1 MSQQPGRAT
10 RSVRPDRSGSYERA
24 PRPTRQG
31 PPRGIGGGNV
41 NSTLSIIIAV
51 LAVLLGF
58 FILRDIRSDQGAPVA
73 GGGETASGEVT
84 TETTVEQAP
93 ATTTTLLLTAFKV
106 QIANASGVA
115 GSAGQLTTE
124 LQGRGYIVQ
133 PAMNKSEI
141 TPKQT
146 VTVVYYL
153 LGSETAAAA
162 IATEPSNAATVSR
175 KPSTS
180 VDPAARRRDT
190 RAGITLASVV
200 MGWAKRSSWRARK
213 SAWLST
219 SPLSAATRY
228 AWLPAASSSSL
239 FTGCALGSEMMPT
252 LAHRVWPST
261 ATRASGWLTARRSR
275 SSATIAARIA
285 RVLSPSSPISAA
297 AL

>member
-24 PRPTRQG
+24 PRPTG
-31 PPRGIGGGNV
+31 GGSRGGGRMGGLGGAMGGGNV

-58 FILRDIRSDQGAPVA
+58 FILRDIRSDQGAPIA
-73 GGGETASGEVT
+73 TGGDEAAAGEVT

-93 ATTTTLLLTAFKV
+93 VTTTTLLLTAFKV

-153 LGSETAAAA
+153 LGSEAAAAA
-162 IATEPSNAATVSR
+162 IATELGGVSTQPMPTPIPTETGNLSEASVLVLLGTDLAGKPLGSGAAAAA
-175 KPSTS
+175 
-180 VDPAARRRDT
+180 PAAPT
-190 RAGITLASVV
+190 T
-200 MGWAKRSSWRARK
+200 
-213 SAWLST
+213 
-219 SPLSAATRY
+219 
-228 AWLPAASSSSL
+228 
-239 FTGCALGSEMMPT
+239 TGG
-252 LAHRVWPST
+252 
-261 ATRASGWLTARRSR
+261 
-275 SSATIAARIA
+275 
-285 RVLSPSSPISAA
+285 
-297 AL
+297 